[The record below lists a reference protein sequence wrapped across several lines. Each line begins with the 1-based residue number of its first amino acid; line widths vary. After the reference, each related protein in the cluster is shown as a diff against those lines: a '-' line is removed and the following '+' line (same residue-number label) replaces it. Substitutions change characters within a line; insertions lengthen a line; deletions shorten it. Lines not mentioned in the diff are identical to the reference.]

1 MVAKKDAAKKD
12 AAKKD
17 AAKKDA
23 AKKDAVV
30 SVDEEKK
37 SGGGLKWIIMILVLL
52 LLGGGGF
59 AAYWF
64 LMGPGAKSAE
74 QAALDAAQAQ
84 SLAPE
89 IVTLAPFIVNLA
101 DPLGR
106 RFLRLTLDVEVKGQ
120 EAAADLN
127 RSVSRVRDAIILLLS
142 SKTFADLASME
153 GKIVLKNEIV
163 ERLNQIIGAG
173 RVSNVYFTEF
183 VIQ

>member
-1 MVAKKDAAKKD
+1 MPAKKET
-12 AAKKD
+12 
-17 AAKKDA
+17 
-23 AKKDAVV
+23 VV
-30 SVDEEKK
+30 PVEEEKK
-37 SGGGLKWIIMILVLL
+37 SGGGLKWIIMIVMLLL
-52 LLGGGGF
+52 LLGGGGV

-74 QAALDAAQAQ
+74 QTAEEQGEAVQAQ
-84 SLAPE
+84 RLSPE

-106 RFLRLTLDVEVKGQ
+106 RFLRLTLDVEVNGK

-127 RSVSRVRDAIILLLS
+127 RSESRVRDAIILLLS
-142 SKTFADLASME
+142 SKTFTDLASME
-153 GKIVLKNEIV
+153 SKIILKNEIV
-163 ERLNQIIGAG
+163 DRLNQIIGAG

>member
-1 MVAKKDAAKKD
+1 MAAKKE
-12 AAKKD
+12 
-17 AAKKDA
+17 
-23 AKKDAVV
+23 AVPV
-30 SVDEEKK
+30 EEEKK
-37 SGGGLKWIIMILVLL
+37 SGGRLKWIIMILTLVL

-64 LMGPGAKSAE
+64 LMGPGAKPAEPSAE
-74 QAALDAAQAQ
+74 EQGAPRADAVQR
-84 SLAPE
+84 LTPE

-106 RFLRLTLDVEVKGQ
+106 RFLRLTLDVEVNGK

-127 RSVSRVRDAIILLLS
+127 RSESRVRDAIILLLS
-142 SKTFADLASME
+142 SKSFADLASME
-153 GKIVLKNEIV
+153 SKIILKNEIV
-163 ERLNQIIGAG
+163 DRLNQIIGAG